1 MSCYCFF
8 YCLCPLFLV
17 CRFPTF
23 LSGWQWLLG
32 PLLPYPPLWAFR
44 SLRPSAF
51 VPGRLSFGCTL
62 VGRGLLEVLYTLRA
76 VRQPGVEGRCPAFGL
91 ISVGPRCASDS
102 FFSGIPESCCSC
114 LQGTL
119 RSLPSGLCLS
129 RMSRHI
135 LELLLSRRPSLP
147 SSFLWG
153 FYFFAPQW
161 LGYLLLHCLQ
171 VPRSPGSCFGWLSD
185 CDRMGTSWVLLFPF
199 LFLAV
204 SGIVAVASFF
214 GGWSSSP
221 PLGVMSGSHPSVA
234 CAFTGWCVWRSS
246 CSGVLHPG
254 PVLDRPC
261 FPIPPCRWLSS
272 GCRGP
277 CLVT

>member
-1 MSCYCFF
+1 MQQALPGSMGLLPRLGGSLLLCPAVTVFS

-32 PLLPYPPLWAFR
+32 PLLPYSPLWAFR

-62 VGRGLLEVLYTLRA
+62 IGRGLLEVLYTLRA

-153 FYFFAPQW
+153 IYFFAPQW
-161 LGYLLLHCLQ
+161 LGYLLLHCLH
-171 VPRSPGSCFGWLSD
+171 SF
-185 CDRMGTSWVLLFPF
+185 SWIMFR
-199 LFLAV
+199 
-204 SGIVAVASFF
+204 VAVR
-214 GGWSSSP
+214 
-221 PLGVMSGSHPSVA
+221 L
-234 CAFTGWCVWRSS
+234 
-246 CSGVLHPG
+246 
-254 PVLDRPC
+254 
-261 FPIPPCRWLSS
+261 
-272 GCRGP
+272 
-277 CLVT
+277 

>member
-1 MSCYCFF
+1 MSCCYCFF

-23 LSGWQWLLG
+23 SGWQWLLG
-32 PLLPYPPLWAFR
+32 PLLPYSPLWAFR

-62 VGRGLLEVLYTLRA
+62 IGRGLLEVLYTLRA

-91 ISVGPRCASDS
+91 ISVGPRCASGS

-153 FYFFAPQW
+153 IYFFAPQW
-161 LGYLLLHCLQ
+161 LGYLHLRCLQ
-171 VPRSPGSCFGWLSD
+171 GPRSPGSCFGWLSD

-199 LFLAV
+199 LFPAV
-204 SGIVAVASFF
+204 SGIVAVASFI
-214 GGWSSSP
+214 GGVVFFSP
-221 PLGVMSGSHPSVA
+221 TWCHVWIPSFSGMCIYWMVHLAVELFRSVA
-234 CAFTGWCVWRSS
+234 PRPGVGSSLLPDSAMLLTSVW
-246 CSGVLHPG
+246 L
-254 PVLDRPC
+254 
-261 FPIPPCRWLSS
+261 
-272 GCRGP
+272 
-277 CLVT
+277 

>member
-1 MSCYCFF
+1 MSCCYCFF

-23 LSGWQWLLG
+23 SGWQWLLG
-32 PLLPYPPLWAFR
+32 PLLPYSPLWAFR

-62 VGRGLLEVLYTLRA
+62 IGRGLLEVLYTLRA

-153 FYFFAPQW
+153 IYFFAPQW

-171 VPRSPGSCFGWLSD
+171 GPRSPGSCFGWLSD
-185 CDRMGTSWVLLFPF
+185 CDRMGTYWVLLFPF
-199 LFLAV
+199 LFPARLWDCGRGLLYWWSGLLLPHLVSCLAPILQWHV
-204 SGIVAVASFF
+204 HLLDGAF
-214 GGWSSSP
+214 GGRAVPECCTPVRCW
-221 PLGVMSGSHPSVA
+221 V
-234 CAFTGWCVWRSS
+234 
-246 CSGVLHPG
+246 VLASRLRHVVG
-254 PVLDRPC
+254 
-261 FPIPPCRWLSS
+261 FH
-272 GCRGP
+272 
-277 CLVT
+277 LVVGDLAR

>member
-1 MSCYCFF
+1 M
-8 YCLCPLFLV
+8 
-17 CRFPTF
+17 CRFTTF

-62 VGRGLLEVLYTLRA
+62 VGRGLLEVLYTHRA

-153 FYFFAPQW
+153 IYFFAPQW

-171 VPRSPGSCFGWLSD
+171 GPRSPGSCFGWLSD

-199 LFLAV
+199 LYPAV
-204 SGIVAVASFF
+204 SGIVAVASFI
-214 GGWSSSP
+214 GGVVFFSPTWCHVWLPSFSGMYIYWMVHLAVELFRSVAPRPGVGSSLLPDSAM
-221 PLGVMSGSHPSVA
+221 LLPSV
-234 CAFTGWCVWRSS
+234 G
-246 CSGVLHPG
+246 L
-254 PVLDRPC
+254 
-261 FPIPPCRWLSS
+261 
-272 GCRGP
+272 
-277 CLVT
+277 